1 MKVSLDYL
9 VYPVELII
17 VFCNRNKGA
26 FYQLL
31 IRWLILL
38 SHENFPS
45 TLISSSTFIKTFD
58 FKKDFPKR
66 NACDK
71 ILLNLFSYLS

>member
-1 MKVSLDYL
+1 MKVLLDYSL
-9 VYPVELII
+9 PCWIDYCVLQPEQ
-17 VFCNRNKGA
+17 RS

-31 IRWLILL
+31 TWLILL
-38 SHENFPS
+38 VKISHEKF
-45 TLISSSTFIKTFD
+45 LIASSIFIKTFD
-58 FKKDFPKR
+58 FKKDFSKR